1 MKRPRTC
8 RRAVVRA
15 RGILAGILVL
25 TAAAACAGPSR
36 AAIAEAPVLH
46 PMTLV
51 SDPFLAV
58 PSGGLEGPRVAKGHP
73 ADHGRGSAPGGPSA
87 AEAVA
92 GSPAGSPAGL
102 PAGSAAAG
110 GAVAVSATT
119 PSMVPARGDARAE
132 MVASSVRLLGISGS
146 FDDRSFLG
154 HVLKVNDLLPPGA
167 SAPSF
172 PPAEALKR
180 AKAAGALRP
189 FDTGR
194 PGDVLFFRCPSGC
207 GASVTD
213 GVSAG
218 IVESAGDGTAR
229 VVAYVDGMV
238 RRCTVGTARGS
249 KDTRLEGVAGVAD
262 PWALRAQAR

>member
-1 MKRPRTC
+1 M
-8 RRAVVRA
+8 
-15 RGILAGILVL
+15 
-25 TAAAACAGPSR
+25 
-36 AAIAEAPVLH
+36 AEAPLLH
-46 PMTLV
+46 PMTLA
-51 SDPFLAV
+51 SDPFLAA
-58 PSGGLEGPRVAKGHP
+58 PSAGLEGPKAGKGHP
-73 ADHGRGSAPGGPSA
+73 DDRGRDSPSGGPSA
-87 AEAVA
+87 AEAVV
-92 GSPAGSPAGL
+92 GSPAGSPAG
-102 PAGSAAAG
+102 SAVAG

-194 PGDVLFFRCPSGC
+194 PGDVLFFRCASGC
-207 GASVTD
+207 GASATD

-218 IVESAGDGTAR
+218 IIESAGDGAAR

-249 KDTRLEGVAGVAD
+249 KDTRLDGVAGVAD
-262 PWALRAQAR
+262 PWALRALAR